1 MAPQPPDA
9 LPSAT
14 ILLVRDG
21 ARAGADQGLEV
32 FMVQRHH
39 QIDFASSALVFPG
52 GKVDPGD
59 RDPRLR
65 ARCGAAA
72 AGLDDD
78 ALAIHVAAIRETF
91 EECGVLLARPRG
103 EEALV
108 EAGRLASIQ
117 ERYAEPLAAHDLPI
131 SEVAEDEDLEL
142 AIEALVPFAHWI
154 TPTFMPKRFDTWFF
168 LVAAPPDQLAAHDG
182 VESVDSLWTT
192 VDRAMADADAGTR
205 TIIFPTRMQLGKL
218 GQSRT
223 VDEALAAARAAP
235 VVTVMPRME
244 RDAGGARR
252 MVLPEDAGYDLDW
265 APIDSVPRS

>member
-1 MAPQPPDA
+1 MAKKPPEA

-21 ARAGADQGLEV
+21 PGSEGALEV

-65 ARCGAAA
+65 ARCGEAAA
-72 AGLDDD
+72 ALHDE

-103 EEALV
+103 ETTLV
-108 EAGRLASIQ
+108 DAARLASIQ
-117 ERYAEPLAAHDLPI
+117 KRYAEPLAAHDLPI
-131 SEVAEDEDLEL
+131 AELAESEDLEL
-142 AIEALVPFAHWI
+142 AIERLVPFAHWI
-154 TPTFMPKRFDTWFF
+154 TPTFMPKRFDTYFY
-168 LVAAPPDQLAAHDG
+168 LVVAPSDQLAAHDG

-192 VDRAMADADAGTR
+192 VDQAMADADAGRR

-223 VDEALAAARAAP
+223 VEQAVEAARRHS

-244 RDAGGARR
+244 RDASGERK
-252 MVLPEDAGYDLDW
+252 MVLPEDAGYDLAW
-265 APIDSVPRS
+265 APLDSVPRS